1 VLNLKLG
8 AATGRANSAVLSLQ
22 PGITLPATQTKQG
35 YIGIG
40 KNFRR
45 WEVQLL
51 ADYLETDVVEE
62 KLTLTLS
69 FTANLG
75 ARVTR

>member
-1 VLNLKLG
+1 VNLKLG

-22 PGITLPATQTKQG
+22 RGISLPASQSKQG

-40 KNFRR
+40 KSFRR

-51 ADYLETDVVEE
+51 ADYLETDLVE
-62 KLTLTLS
+62 KATLTLS
-69 FTANLG
+69 FTAYLG